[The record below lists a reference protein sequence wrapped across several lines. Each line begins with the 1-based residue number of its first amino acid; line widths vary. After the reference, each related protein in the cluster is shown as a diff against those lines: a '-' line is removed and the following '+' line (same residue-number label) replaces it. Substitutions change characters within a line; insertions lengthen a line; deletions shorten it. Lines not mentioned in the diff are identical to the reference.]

1 MVSQVEQL
9 LTDKQIPYTSKGN
22 SCIIRCLNPEH
33 EDANPS
39 MHVNKETGVC
49 HCFSCNHTTNIFTHF
64 GLFIRKTN
72 QFVTEALRAI
82 DKVLYDRNGIEPWE
96 LPLPIN
102 KDYRQFSAEFLNA
115 NGAMRFA
122 SHDDNI
128 SNRIWF
134 ELRDATGILRGYVG
148 RDYFSDNNRTKYLVK
163 PSGFEKP
170 WYNLSVKPTNGTIVF
185 TEGIFDVLNLK
196 LLGINSV
203 VALLGASPS
212 KNSYKEYLE
221 PLLAKGVD
229 KVLLALDG
237 DAAGRAGN
245 DKLKAYINKN
255 HPAIE
260 VVVIDLEDNEDC
272 GILDKE
278 RAKELF
284 GDYYEIL

>member
-1 MVSQVEQL
+1 MDNQVEQL

-33 EDANPS
+33 EDSNPS
-39 MHVNKETGVC
+39 MHVNKETGMC
-49 HCFSCNHTTNIFTHF
+49 HCFACNHTTNIFEHF
-64 GLFIRKTN
+64 GIFVRKTN
-72 QFVTEALRAI
+72 QYVVETLKAI
-82 DKVLYDRNGIEPWE
+82 NKVLFDKNGIEPWE
-96 LPLPIN
+96 MPLPIN
-102 KDYRQFSAEFLNA
+102 QPYRQFSAEFLNA

-170 WYNLSVKPTNGTIVF
+170 WYNLSTKPLNGSIIL
-185 TEGIFDVLNLK
+185 TEGIFDALNLK
-196 LLGINSV
+196 LYGLTNVI
-203 VALLGASPS
+203 ALLGASPS

-229 KVLLALDG
+229 KVILALDG

-245 DKLKAYINKN
+245 DKLKAYINKT

-260 VVVIDLEDNEDC
+260 VVVIDFEDGEDC
-272 GILDKE
+272 GALTQE
-278 RAKELF
+278 RFEELF
-284 GDYYEIL
+284 SEHIKG